1 MTRKHFDL
9 DNDIAKLVNKYQK
22 LNDIEFNDLMNQALK
37 LYLTKK
43 MSYRDVQDAL
53 KEVDIET
60 SRYIDETMRSSMGDI
75 NRNY

>member
-9 DNDIAKLVNKYQK
+9 DNDIAKLVDKYQK